1 MKNEDQF
8 KSNLVAVGEVFSKEV
23 SPALA
28 KIYWRSLSQF
38 TDNQVQAAFD
48 RAVTNLKFFPKPAE
62 LIELIEGTRTEQA
75 HGAWGILLREL
86 SDSANAQLDPI
97 SVKTVESMGGI
108 RYLATRSMRDLE
120 FKEKT
125 FVTIYES
132 LSERDEFLGIEN
144 ESRNDD
150 PE

>member
-48 RAVTNLKFFPKPAE
+48 RAVTNLKFFPTAICCCAYAVPTGSWNS
-62 LIELIEGTRTEQA
+62 I
-75 HGAWGILLREL
+75 
-86 SDSANAQLDPI
+86 
-97 SVKTVESMGGI
+97 
-108 RYLATRSMRDLE
+108 
-120 FKEKT
+120 
-125 FVTIYES
+125 
-132 LSERDEFLGIEN
+132 
-144 ESRNDD
+144 
-150 PE
+150 